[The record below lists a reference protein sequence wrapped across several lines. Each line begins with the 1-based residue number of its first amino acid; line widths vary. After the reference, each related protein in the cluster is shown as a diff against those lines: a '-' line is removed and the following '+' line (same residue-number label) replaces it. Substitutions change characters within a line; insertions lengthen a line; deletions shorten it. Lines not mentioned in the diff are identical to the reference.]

1 MGQVIRETYD
11 ENLNEI
17 IRLKTTDEGKIVFTS
32 IKQGNGI
39 DGIQSMQ
46 KPLFAHIRLTNKC
59 NLNCQYCYTKDNSS
73 TSDMSDEEIDKW
85 SDEHNMDWRRT
96 FIKE

>member
-59 NLNCQYCYTKDNSS
+59 NLNCQY
-73 TSDMSDEEIDKW
+73 
-85 SDEHNMDWRRT
+85 
-96 FIKE
+96 